1 MFNFFSFRMTL
12 FLIKH
17 EKGKKKKDWQ
27 DMLSVELYLRFHI
40 KSLVVIAT
48 NIELILYTFFSG
60 VFVMSQVG

>member
-1 MFNFFSFRMTL
+1 
-12 FLIKH
+12 
-17 EKGKKKKDWQ
+17 
-27 DMLSVELYLRFHI
+27 MLSVELYLRFHI

>member
-17 EKGKKKKDWQ
+17 EKGKKKDWQ
-27 DMLSVELYLRFHI
+27 DMLSVELYLRFRI

-60 VFVMSQVG
+60 FFVMTQVG